1 MKQAVV
7 GILAHVDAGKTT
19 LAEALLYQAGT
30 LRSRGRVDDGSSF
43 LDFDQTERSR
53 GITIYSSLG
62 SFDYGNTH
70 VMLLDTPGHVDFS
83 TEAERVL
90 HVLDYALL
98 VVDASSGVQGHTLTL
113 WRLLERYGVPTLVF
127 FNKMDLEHASRDE
140 LISAAEKRLGGCLF
154 DASPDTGDRH
164 SCQMERMAL
173 TCDDALEEFLES
185 GTLGAATVA
194 RLFAQRRI
202 SPCFFGSALKG
213 EGVTDLLTG
222 LDAFA
227 AQRSWPAT
235 FSARAF
241 KVTHDPRGTRLLWLK
256 VTGGTLRTK
265 TSVNWDNVRTNA
277 LTGTAAGANWDAKV
291 EQIRVYS
298 GAKFEAV
305 SEVPAG
311 QICAVM
317 GLPQV
322 EAGAAIGPDEPAPLP
337 ALVPV
342 LAYRVNYGSQ
352 DVHVV
357 TRALQ
362 VLTEEDPCL
371 SCAWNAELQEL
382 QVRIMGEIQLEVLQA
397 TLQQRFDLQVSFE
410 EGSVLY
416 TETITGSLRG
426 VGHFEPLR
434 HYAEVHYQLDPR
446 PRGTGMSFGS
456 VCKLDDF
463 DLNWQ
468 RLTLANAQERTH
480 RGVLMGA
487 PLVDV
492 GLTLLGGRAHL
503 KHTEGGDFRQATY
516 RAIRQGLMEGRQKS
530 LCQLLEPWYTFDL
543 ILPADKLG
551 KALADLQRMSAR
563 FEAPQMD
570 EETAHIKG
578 TVPVAEVRSY
588 PLELA
593 AFTGGRASLSCVFA
607 GYEPCHN
614 TEEVL
619 AAHPYDPEADL
630 PHSPDSVFCA
640 HGAGYTV
647 KWPDVPAAAHVEI
660 DPRNLGPYISASE
673 L

>member
-19 LAEALLYQAGT
+19 LAEALLYQAGA
-30 LRSRGRVDDGSSF
+30 LRTQGRVDDGNSF

-62 SFDYGNTH
+62 SLDYGNTH
-70 VMLLDTPGHVDFS
+70 VMLLDTPGHADFS

-98 VVDASSGVQGHTLTL
+98 VVDASSGVQGHTTTL
-113 WRLLERYGVPTLVF
+113 WRLLQRYGVPTLVF
-127 FNKMDLEHASRDE
+127 FNKMDLEHESRAQ
-140 LISAAEKRLGGCLF
+140 LLQAAEKRLGSCLF
-154 DASPDTGDRH
+154 DAALAAEGHADTLEH
-164 SCQMERMAL
+164 MAL
-173 TCDDALEEFLES
+173 TCDDTLEEFLES
-185 GTLGAATVA
+185 GTLAPATVA
-194 RLFAQRRI
+194 RLFAQRRV
-202 SPCFFGSALKG
+202 SPCFFGSALRG
-213 EGVTDLLTG
+213 QGVADLLAG

-227 AQRSWPAT
+227 AERTWPDT

-241 KVTHDPRGTRLLWLK
+241 KVTHDPRGTRLLWVK
-256 VTGGTLRTK
+256 VTGGTLRAK
-265 TSVNWDNVRTNA
+265 AAVSANDVRKQGAGNA
-277 LTGTAAGANWDAKV
+277 EDWTAKV

-305 SEVPAG
+305 QEVPAG

-342 LAYRVNYGSQ
+342 LAYRVNYGAQ

-362 VLTEEDPCL
+362 TLTEEDPCL
-371 SCAWNAELQEL
+371 SCVWNAELQEL
-382 QVRIMGEIQLEVLQA
+382 QVRIMGEIQLEVLQE
-397 TLQQRFDLQVSFE
+397 TLKQRFDLQVSFE

-416 TETITGSLRG
+416 AETITGSLRG
-426 VGHFEPLR
+426 VGHFEPLK
-434 HYAEVHYQLDPR
+434 HYAEVHYRLDPQ
-446 PRGTGMSFGS
+446 PRGAGMAYGS
-456 VCKLDDF
+456 VCKLDSF
-463 DLNWQ
+463 NLNWQ

-516 RAIRQGLMEGRQKS
+516 RAIRQGLMEGRQKG
-530 LCQLLEPWYTFDL
+530 LCQLLEPWYAFDL
-543 ILPADKLG
+543 MLPADKLG
-551 KALADLQRMSAR
+551 RALADLQRMSAR
-563 FEAPQMD
+563 FDAPQTD
-570 EETAHIKG
+570 EETARIQG
-578 TVPVAEVRSY
+578 TVPVAEIRSY

-593 AFTGGRASLSCVFA
+593 AFTGGRASLNCVFA

-614 TEEVL
+614 TDEVL

-630 PHSPDSVFCA
+630 PRTPDSVFCA

-647 KWPDVPAAAHVEI
+647 KWYDAPDAAHVEI
-660 DPRNLGPYISASE
+660 DPRNLGPYVSADQ